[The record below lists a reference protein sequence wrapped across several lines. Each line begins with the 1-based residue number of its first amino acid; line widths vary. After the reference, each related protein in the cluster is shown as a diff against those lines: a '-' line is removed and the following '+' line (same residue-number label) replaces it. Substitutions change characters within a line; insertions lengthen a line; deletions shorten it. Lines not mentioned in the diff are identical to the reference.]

1 MVDSATVVGIAETL
15 NREWSFQCVLLK
27 DFIENNMKSIMLV
40 RMELCHIQATLA
52 DKRASEAHV
61 SQIEAQA
68 IQCKLKLARAG
79 FADDER
85 NLNWRWVDSNCL
97 KNTLALALPSCYHV
111 QRAAVTTEQE

>member
-1 MVDSATVVGIAETL
+1 MCNVAKYSQTPKFIFYIQHKHPNANL
-15 NREWSFQCVLLK
+15 N
-27 DFIENNMKSIMLV
+27 
-40 RMELCHIQATLA
+40 LA

>member
-1 MVDSATVVGIAETL
+1 MV
-15 NREWSFQCVLLK
+15 FPMLLEEI
-27 DFIENNMKSIMLV
+27 IENNMKSIMLV
-40 RMELCHIQATLA
+40 RMELCHIQDTLA

-85 NLNWRWVDSNCL
+85 NLNWR
-97 KNTLALALPSCYHV
+97 
-111 QRAAVTTEQE
+111 

>member
-1 MVDSATVVGIAETL
+1 
-15 NREWSFQCVLLK
+15 
-27 DFIENNMKSIMLV
+27 MLV

-111 QRAAVTTEQE
+111 QRAALTTEQE